1 MASTSSPTRALVFDS
16 GVGALSIGAEIR
28 QRLPGIELIHALDSG
43 GFPYGEWQ
51 EEALTQHICSAASAL
66 VRHYS
71 PDLMVLACNSAS
83 TAVLPAL
90 RASLAIPVVG
100 VVPAIKPAAAHS
112 RSRVIGLLATPG
124 TVARAYTRQLID
136 DFAANCCVI
145 AVGDAS
151 LAPAVE
157 DWFWEGREAPAVYAT
172 IGQRFAEH
180 LRFPEMDTVVL
191 ACTHFPLVAQQLA
204 EQLGDVALIDSGEA
218 IARRVE
224 QLLGPALHNAAKPSH
239 QAVILGERSVSS
251 TLRQRLRE
259 RGIERLE
266 RFSGC

>member
-1 MASTSSPTRALVFDS
+1 MSRPARVLVFDS
-16 GVGALSIGAEIR
+16 GVGALSIGTEIHR
-28 QRLPGIELIHALDSG
+28 RLPGVELVHALDSG
-43 GFPYGEWQ
+43 GFPYGEWR
-51 EEALTQHICSAASAL
+51 EEDLTGHICNAVSAL

-71 PDLMVLACNSAS
+71 PALMVLACNSAS

-90 RASLAIPVVG
+90 RASLSIPVVG

-136 DFAANCCVI
+136 DFAADCCVI
-145 AVGDAS
+145 AVGNAA

-157 DWFWEGREAPAVYAT
+157 DWFWEGREAPAVYAA
-172 IGQRFAEH
+172 IGQQFAAH
-180 LRFPEMDTVVL
+180 PRFPEMDTVVL
-191 ACTHFPLVAQQLA
+191 ACTHFPLVAAQLA
-204 EQLGDVALIDSGEA
+204 RQLGDVTLIDSGAA

-224 QLLGPALHNAAKPSH
+224 QLLEPAVLDTAEPSH

-259 RGIERLE
+259 RGIEHLE
-266 RFSGC
+266 RFSAC